1 MAVAIG
7 PSGKNDAYLYN
18 LQKIMKQAAESSTAA
33 AEALNDHTGDT
44 DTGDLASMVRM
55 LQESFQLHFLFGCG
69 SNQHNQLLLK
79 SDMENF
85 ILVNGE
91 DAWDLNEIVFCTKRE
106 SGKQI
111 PKALLAGGGHSGLL
125 TESGLLYLWGWNG
138 HGELG
143 SSGPSEELYA
153 PIPCISPLR
162 GLDVEQAALGFSHTL
177 IIEKETGRLFAFG
190 DNTRGQVDGTLSS
203 TSLNEP
209 IIPSFIQNESFIH
222 VAAGLFHSAAV
233 TTTGEIVTFGC
244 GRFGQVVSNHNH
256 SDKVLAGRWRPD
268 DGSRLI
274 RVACGRR
281 HTVLLD
287 EHGRVW
293 SFGENKYNQLGRAI
307 DGRKF
312 DGTPQLV
319 EGVLGEKGS
328 GCFDIHCGWSHTV
341 ARVRARSTGSTSLIF
356 GWGRNDKGQ
365 LGTGSAEHVS
375 VPRPLLDGFDGI
387 QSVSCG
393 SESTMLID
401 SAGGI
406 MGCGWNEHGNLSLG
420 NDVDSL
426 EPRPVTGANVVA
438 PPPIEEGGEE
448 KLLMAAGGAHLLI
461 MKTYSSSV
469 SVATT

>member
-1 MAVAIG
+1 MAVSVG
-7 PSGKNDAYLYN
+7 PSGPNADYLYN
-18 LQKIMKQAAESSTAA
+18 LQEFMKQATESSIAA

-79 SDMENF
+79 SETEKV

-106 SGKQI
+106 SRKQI
-111 PKALLAGGGHSGLL
+111 PKTLLAGGGHSGLL
-125 TESGLLYLWGWNG
+125 TESGLLYLWGWNQ
-138 HGELG
+138 HSQLG
-143 SSGPSEELYA
+143 SSGPSEESNVL
-153 PIPCISPLR
+153 IPFLSPLR
-162 GLDVEQAALGFSHTL
+162 GMEVEQAALGFSHTL

-209 IIPSFIQNESFIH
+209 IIPSFIQDESFIH

-233 TTTGEIVTFGC
+233 TTMGEVVTFGC
-244 GRFGQVVSNHNH
+244 GRFGQIASNHNH
-256 SDKVLAGRWRPD
+256 SGKMLAGRWRPD
-268 DGSRLI
+268 DGSRLV

-293 SFGENKYNQLGRAI
+293 SFGENKYGQLGRAT
-307 DGRKF
+307 DARKF

-328 GCFDIHCGWSHTV
+328 KCFDIHCGWSHTV
-341 ARVRARSTGSTSLIF
+341 ARVRAKSKGSTSLIF

-365 LGTGSAEHVS
+365 LGTGSAEQVS
-375 VPRPLLDGFDGI
+375 VPRHLFDDLDGI
-387 QSVSCG
+387 HMVSCG

-401 SAGGI
+401 GAGRI

-426 EPRPVTGANVVA
+426 DLKPITGASVVA
-438 PPPIEEGGEE
+438 PPFLEEGGEE
-448 KLLMAAGGAHLLI
+448 KLLMAAGGAHMLI
-461 MKTYSSSV
+461 MKTYPSSV
-469 SVATT
+469 AST